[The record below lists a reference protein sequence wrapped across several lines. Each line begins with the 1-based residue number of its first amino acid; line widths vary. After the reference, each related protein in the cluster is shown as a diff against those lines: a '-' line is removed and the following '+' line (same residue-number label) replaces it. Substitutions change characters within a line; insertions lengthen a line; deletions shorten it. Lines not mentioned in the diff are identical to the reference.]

1 MKIINSICIIGGGTA
16 GWMSAAFLYNKNPKL
31 KITIVDKEIG
41 TPVSVGEATI
51 LNFGSFMDQCGFDS
65 AEWFSSV
72 DATYKSGILFPD
84 WVEKGK
90 DVWHPF
96 FMNPT
101 LDSGE
106 TSHDAWCKNK
116 DLDFVEYALC
126 LLYTSDAAD
135 E

>member
-1 MKIINSICIIGGGTA
+1 MKTINSICIIGGGTA

-65 AEWFSSV
+65 AEWFSSI

-106 TSHDAWCKNK
+106 TSHDAWCKTK
-116 DLDFVEYALC
+116 ILIL
-126 LLYTSDAAD
+126 
-135 E
+135 